1 MTHVFHFGCLSVTAT
16 TLALLTSACAPTVTS
31 APTVS
36 VVPSAE
42 TTAVATTN
50 ADAADDPAIWAAP
63 PGQSVNLSG
72 MRVRGFITG
81 TDKKAGLYVFGLD
94 GRKQIGRA
102 HV

>member
-16 TLALLTSACAPTVTS
+16 ALALLTSACAPTVTS

-50 ADAADDPAIWAAP
+50 ADAADDPAIWAAH
-63 PGQSVNLSG
+63 PGQSVNLSA
-72 MRVRGFITG
+72 MRVRGSITG
-81 TDKKAGLYVFGLD
+81 TATTAAIYVFGLH
-94 GRKQIGRA
+94 A
-102 HV
+102 HNMKFT